1 RSRFGLP
8 KDQKTTI
15 EIVECI
21 GSVDE
26 TVRERLGYKIGKM
39 AEALQDSSLRP
50 DPIPLDPTDIE
61 DFDEYSTGLST
72 DDIQALFNAL
82 SMEES

>member
-1 RSRFGLP
+1 
-8 KDQKTTI
+8 
-15 EIVECI
+15 
-21 GSVDE
+21 
-26 TVRERLGYKIGKM
+26 M
-39 AEALQDSSLRP
+39 AEALEDSSLRP

-72 DDIQALFNAL
+72 DDIQALFKAL